1 MDTEAGDGNV
11 DEAACYFDRKDDRR
25 PWKMM
30 PEEIRV
36 FFMCGYFCEFLL
48 LMPKFFF
55 GNLLFTKKTGV
66 KVQILQNDKKVD
78 VCVEMQTELW

>member
-1 MDTEAGDGNV
+1 
-11 DEAACYFDRKDDRR
+11 
-25 PWKMM
+25 M
-30 PEEIRV
+30 PEEVRV
-36 FFMCGYFCEFLL
+36 FSYADIPVKLCYFL
-48 LMPKFFF
+48 PKFFF

>member
-1 MDTEAGDGNV
+1 MENDAGGSQS
-11 DEAACYFDRKDDRR
+11 
-25 PWKMM
+25 
-30 PEEIRV
+30 
-36 FFMCGYFCEFLL
+36 FFHILIFLRNFVTSAE
-48 LMPKFFF
+48 FFF

>member
-1 MDTEAGDGNV
+1 
-11 DEAACYFDRKDDRR
+11 
-25 PWKMM
+25 MM
-30 PEEIRV
+30 AEEVRA
-36 FFMCGYFCEFLL
+36 FFMCGYFCELLL

-55 GNLLFTKKTGV
+55 GNLLFTTKTGV

>member
-1 MDTEAGDGNV
+1 
-11 DEAACYFDRKDDRR
+11 
-25 PWKMM
+25 M
-30 PEEIRV
+30 PEEVRA
-36 FFMCGYFCEFLL
+36 FFIYCYSCETLL
-48 LMPKFFF
+48 LLPKFFF

>member
-1 MDTEAGDGNV
+1 MENDGGGNQS
-11 DEAACYFDRKDDRR
+11 
-25 PWKMM
+25 
-30 PEEIRV
+30 
-36 FFMCGYFCEFLL
+36 FFMCRYFHEFLL
-48 LMPKFFF
+48 LLPKFFS

>member
-1 MDTEAGDGNV
+1 MENDAGGSQS
-11 DEAACYFDRKDDRR
+11 
-25 PWKMM
+25 
-30 PEEIRV
+30 
-36 FFMCGYFCEFLL
+36 FFHVRIFLKNLL
-48 LMPKFFF
+48 LLPKFFF

>member
-1 MDTEAGDGNV
+1 MENDAG
-11 DEAACYFDRKDDRR
+11 ESQS
-25 PWKMM
+25 
-30 PEEIRV
+30 
-36 FFMCGYFCEFLL
+36 FFHILIFLQTLL
-48 LMPKFFF
+48 LLPKFFF

>member
-1 MDTEAGDGNV
+1 MENDGGGNQS
-11 DEAACYFDRKDDRR
+11 
-25 PWKMM
+25 
-30 PEEIRV
+30 
-36 FFMCGYFCEFLL
+36 FFMCRYFYEFLL
-48 LMPKFFF
+48 LLPKLFF

>member
-1 MDTEAGDGNV
+1 MENDAGGSQG
-11 DEAACYFDRKDDRR
+11 
-25 PWKMM
+25 
-30 PEEIRV
+30 
-36 FFMCGYFCEFLL
+36 FFICLYSCETLL
-48 LMPKFFF
+48 LLPKFFF